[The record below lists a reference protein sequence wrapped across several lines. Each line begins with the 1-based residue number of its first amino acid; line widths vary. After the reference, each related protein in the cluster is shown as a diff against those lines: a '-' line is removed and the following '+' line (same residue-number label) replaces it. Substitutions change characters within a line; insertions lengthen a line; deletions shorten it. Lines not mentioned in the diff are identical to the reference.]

1 MKVSG
6 AQCTLCNLLL
16 IFSEYVFDLDII
28 ELDLDD
34 DEEDE
39 GLDLKNWFHVKKN
52 YFTEKF
58 TDFHTVLLIIYLV
71 EWFLADEVSTL
82 QDPPWDS
89 TITLSF
95 SNAAALK
102 KLIKK

>member
-34 DEEDE
+34 VEEDE
-39 GLDLKNWFHVKKN
+39 GLDMKKWFHVKILVEET
-52 YFTEKF
+52 FTK
-58 TDFHTVLLIIYLV
+58 FHTVFCIIYLV

>member
-28 ELDLDD
+28 EFDLDD
-34 DEEDE
+34 VEEDE
-39 GLDLKNWFHVKKN
+39 GLDLKNWFHVKKSEWQKN
-52 YFTEKF
+52 SQIFT
-58 TDFHTVLLIIYLV
+58 LCNYLV